1 MTEFLCQEHEPISQK
16 HMTIETYRRYRRI
29 LKTTPF
35 KGKYAPYSWGELP
48 QVLDIAWLPYSQMF
62 KEFSQELANV
72 LNALTGYAHQ
82 LAAWRDLL
90 APMSQQQQLSAAVDF
105 IDPVATVA
113 LNLPYVI
120 RSRFIFAS
128 AHLCHQAN
136 FAKQG
141 ASWKDEFPLD
151 GEVWFDAADRYGR
164 AWKRYNSFKARLE
177 KVGAK
182 DYQTATHDFRNAY
195 NHRFS
200 PRIVLGISNLV
211 TRQVNK
217 ATGAVSY
224 GFGKTSALTL
234 PHIVGLLEV
243 QCQHAHRAFESFQ
256 QLVREHEAAI
266 CIHNTASLASV
277 KKASV
282 RASSV

>member
-1 MTEFLCQEHEPISQK
+1 
-16 HMTIETYRRYRRI
+16 MTIETYRRYRRL
-29 LKTTPF
+29 LKTIPF
-35 KGKYAPYSWGELP
+35 KGKYAPYGWGELP
-48 QVLDIAWLPYSQMF
+48 QTLCIAWLPYSQMF
-62 KEFSQELANV
+62 DEFSRELANA
-72 LNALTGYAHQ
+72 LNGLANYTHQ

-90 APMSQQQQLSAAVDF
+90 APMDQQRQLDAAVDF

-136 FAKQG
+136 HAKQG
-141 ASWKDEFPLD
+141 ATWKDEFPLD
-151 GEVWFDAADRYGR
+151 GEVWFDAADKYGKP
-164 AWKRYNSFKARLE
+164 WKRYSTFKARLE

-200 PRIVLGISNLV
+200 PRIVIGISNLV
-211 TRQVNK
+211 TRRVNK
-217 ATGAVSY
+217 ATGSVSY
-224 GFGKTSALTL
+224 GFGETPALTL
-234 PHIVGLLEV
+234 LRVVELLET
-243 QCQHAHRAFESFQ
+243 QCDRAHRAFESFQ

-266 CIHNTASLASV
+266 RGDNTASLASIE
-277 KKASV
+277 KASGRTSGV
-282 RASSV
+282 

>member
-1 MTEFLCQEHEPISQK
+1 
-16 HMTIETYRRYRRI
+16 MTIETYRRYRRI
-29 LKTTPF
+29 LKTLPF
-35 KGKYAPYSWGELP
+35 KGKYAPYNWGELP
-48 QVLDIAWLPYSQMF
+48 QTLHMTWLPYSQMF
-62 KEFSQELANV
+62 DEFSRELANAI
-72 LNALTGYAHQ
+72 NELTNYTHQ

-90 APMSQQQQLSAAVDF
+90 APMDHQQQLDAAVDF

-136 FAKQG
+136 HAKER
-141 ASWKDEFPLD
+141 AVWKDEFPLD
-151 GEVWFDAADRYGR
+151 GEVWFDAADKYGK
-164 AWKRYNSFKARLE
+164 AWKRYNAFKTRLE

-182 DYQTATHDFRNAY
+182 NYQTATHDFRNAY

-211 TRQVNK
+211 TRRVNK
-217 ATGAVSY
+217 VTGTVSY
-224 GFGKTSALTL
+224 GFGQTPALTL
-234 PHIVGLLEV
+234 PRIVDLLED
-243 QCQHAHRAFESFQ
+243 QCRQASRTFESFQ

-266 CIHNTASLASV
+266 CAHNTASLATIESTSARQSGV
-277 KKASV
+277 
-282 RASSV
+282 